1 MQQSDTKINSGQS
14 VTRYGFPNIKGSLI
28 AAALLI
34 AASFISGNQAKKR
47 QVHSEAQQTN
57 YDLSKFEK
65 HIQESKQ
72 LLKKNRP

>member
-1 MQQSDTKINSGQS
+1 MQQLDTGISTNA
-14 VTRYGFPNIKGSLI
+14 VRYGFPNIKGALI

-47 QVHSEAQQTN
+47 QVAKQAEAIQ
-57 YDLSKFEK
+57 YDLTKLEK
-65 HIQESKQ
+65 HIQDSKK

>member
-1 MQQSDTKINSGQS
+1 MQQSDIGINT
-14 VTRYGFPNIKGSLI
+14 TRYGFPNIKGALI

-47 QVHSEAQQTN
+47 QVAKQAESVQ
-57 YDLSKFEK
+57 YDLTQFEK
-65 HIQESKQ
+65 HIQDSKK

>member
-1 MQQSDTKINSGQS
+1 MQQLDIGISP
-14 VTRYGFPNIKGSLI
+14 TRYGYPNIKGSLI

-47 QVHSEAQQTN
+47 QVKQSDAVQ

-65 HIQESKQ
+65 HIQDSKK